1 MLLSVLLLL
10 GENWCSLSCVSVFHL
25 WFSWQGALS
34 FSFIQETSKF
44 NASCIDSFRPYLLP
58 PTPSSGPASP
68 CVSDQESAS
77 DVDEQANQKGADDEG
92 EEVKKGK

>member
-1 MLLSVLLLL
+1 M
-10 GENWCSLSCVSVFHL
+10 
-25 WFSWQGALS
+25 
-34 FSFIQETSKF
+34 
-44 NASCIDSFRPYLLP
+44 LP
-58 PTPSSGPASP
+58 PTPSSDPASP